1 MWLDTRG
8 PNVPADSSAAADAAA
23 RVLVNPNHT
32 LRAILSNPKLAKK
45 NYVIPGIPTFII
57 LPKQ

>member
-1 MWLDTRG
+1 VWIDTRG
-8 PNVPADSSAAADAAA
+8 PNVPHDSTPAQDAAA
-23 RVLVNPNHT
+23 RMLVNPSQS

-45 NYVIPGIPTFII
+45 GYVIPGIPTVII